1 MSKGKSLI
9 RTLAVSTMAVA
20 VTGSATCAYAAPVLQ
35 GAKTYEKVNT
45 IDISVDSVENI
56 VYSFQASIKVQGEV
70 EVADNEQGQKIKW
83 ADNIEAQIKSGNAN
97 ANCVSTYDK
106 ASNTTTLDIYVTSDE
121 DLLNESS
128 LSIGRISVKKSG
140 SNLNAGYKVLGNGTS
155 NKSALKIVTYNNKTI
170 DYKSIDS
177 GEGLIFTL
185 LNENEVK
192 PIGGTGASKN
202 DPEKYKVEKSESLEY
217 LLNNIRVK
225 YSVVNKETEESGS
238 NIILKLGLSQKSGKG
253 RTATVNKY
261 VEVTLPKSLEYI
273 VENELS
279 KPDELPPDNS
289 GGNNNDSNGGG
300 SNSGGSSS
308 GENSGGGSSS
318 DTTSNVTVKKL
329 KGSDRFE
336 TAVKISQSG
345 WTKSDTVVIVNGEDK
360 SMVDGLTATP
370 LASVKNSPILL
381 SSNDKLPQKTVEELN
396 RLNPSKVIVIGG
408 NNSMPNSVVEAI
420 KGVDSK
426 ISVQRIGGDTR
437 YQTSI
442 NIAKEIDKTN
452 NVSNLYIGAG
462 NGEADSLSIASLA
475 GKEKTPIVLTQKDG
489 VDNEAEQFIKSNK
502 VSNVYFIGGV
512 EKISNKVIEQVGKIA
527 NKDVSKNRIAGQ
539 NRQETNAKVIDK
551 FYSQSKLDGVVVA
564 NQDKLIDALAV
575 GPLAAKNNSPVV
587 LATNTLDKS
596 QESSLKNKNSSKLFE
611 VGGGIASSVVDKI
624 KSLIEK

>member
-20 VTGSATCAYAAPVLQ
+20 ITGSATCAYAAPVLQ

-83 ADNIEAQIKSGNAN
+83 ADNIDAQIKSGNAN

-106 ASNTTTLDIYVTSDE
+106 ASNTTTLDIYVTSNE
-121 DLLNESS
+121 DLLDGNT
-128 LSIGRISVKKSG
+128 LNIGRISVKKSG
-140 SNLNAGYKVLGNGTS
+140 SNSSAKYKILGNGERS
-155 NKSALKIVTYNNKTI
+155 KPALKIVTYNNKTV
-170 DYKSIDS
+170 DYESVDS
-177 GEGLIFTL
+177 SESLNFILI
-185 LNENEVK
+185 NEDEIK
-192 PIGGTGASKN
+192 PIGGTGSSKN

-217 LLNNIRVK
+217 LLNNIRIN
-225 YSVVNKETEESGS
+225 YSVVSKETEESGS
-238 NIILKLGLSQKSGKG
+238 NIILKLGLSQKSSKG
-253 RTATVNKY
+253 RKATISKY
-261 VEVTLPKSLEYI
+261 VEVTLPKSLEYV
-273 VENELS
+273 VENELA

-289 GGNNNDSNGGG
+289 GGENNGGG
-300 SNSGGSSS
+300 SNSGGSS
-308 GENSGGGSSS
+308 GGGSGGGSSS
-318 DTTSNVTVKKL
+318 DSTSNVTVKKL
-329 KGSDRFE
+329 KGADRFE
-336 TAVKISQSG
+336 TAVKISQNS

-381 SSNDKLPQKTVEELN
+381 SSNDKLPQKTVEELK

-408 NNSMPNSVVEAI
+408 NNSMPNSVVEDI
-420 KGVDSK
+420 KGVNSK

-452 NVSNLYIGAG
+452 NVSKLYIGAG

-475 GKEKTPIVLTQKDG
+475 SKEKTPIVLTQKDG
-489 VDNEAEQFIKSNK
+489 VDSEAEQFIKSNK

-512 EKISNKVIEQVGKIA
+512 EKISNKAIEQVGKIA

-596 QESSLKNKNSSKLFE
+596 QEVSLKNKNSSKLFE

>member
-1 MSKGKSLI
+1 MSKRKSFI
-9 RTLAVSTMAVA
+9 RTIAVSTMAVA

-35 GAKTYEKVNT
+35 GTKTYEKVNT

-70 EVADNEQGQKIKW
+70 EVVDNEQKEKITW
-83 ADNIEAQIKSGNAN
+83 SDNIKSQIKSGNAN
-97 ANCVSTYDK
+97 ATCRAEYNKS
-106 ASNTTTLDIYVTSDE
+106 SNTTTLDIYVTSNE
-121 DLLNESS
+121 DLLDGNR
-128 LSIGRISVKKSG
+128 LNIGRISVKKSG
-140 SNLNAGYKVLGNGTS
+140 SNSNADYKVLGKGT
-155 NKSALKIVTYNNKTI
+155 NHKPALKIVTYNNKTV
-170 DYKSIDS
+170 DYENISSD
-177 GEGLIFTL
+177 EGLIFTL
-185 LNENEVK
+185 INESEVK
-192 PIGGTGASKN
+192 PIGGTGSSKN
-202 DPEKYKVEKSESLEY
+202 DPEKYKVEKSEALEY
-217 LLNNIRVK
+217 LLNNIRIN
-225 YSVVNKETEESGS
+225 YSIVSKETQESGS
-238 NIILKLGLSQKSGKG
+238 NVILKLGLAQKTTKG
-253 RTATVNKY
+253 RKATINKY

-279 KPDELPPDNS
+279 KPDELPPDNGSS
-289 GGNNNDSNGGG
+289 GNNGGG

-308 GENSGGGSSS
+308 GGSSGGGNSS
-318 DTTSNVTVKKL
+318 DSTSNVTVKKL
-329 KGSDRFE
+329 KGADRFE
-336 TAVKISQSG
+336 TAIKISQSG

-370 LASVKNSPILL
+370 LASIKNSPILL
-381 SSNDKLPQKTVEELN
+381 SSNEKLPQKTVEELK
-396 RLNPSKVIVIGG
+396 RLNPSKVVVIGG

-420 KGVDSK
+420 KAVNSK

-452 NVSNLYIGAG
+452 NVSKLYIGAG

-502 VSNVYFIGGV
+502 VSNIYFIGGV
-512 EKISNKVIEQVGKIA
+512 EKISNKAIEQVGKIA
-527 NKDVSKNRIAGQ
+527 NKDISNNRVAGQ
-539 NRQETNAKVIDK
+539 TRQETNAKVIDK

-575 GPLAAKNNSPVV
+575 GPLAAKNNSPVI

-596 QESSLKNKNSSKLFE
+596 QESSLKGKNSSKLFE
-611 VGGGIASSVVDKI
+611 VGGGIM
-624 KSLIEK
+624 EKGN

>member
-1 MSKGKSLI
+1 MSKRKSFI
-9 RTLAVSTMAVA
+9 RTIAVSTMAVA

-35 GAKTYEKVNT
+35 GTKTYEKVNT

-70 EVADNEQGQKIKW
+70 EVVDNEQKEKITW
-83 ADNIEAQIKSGNAN
+83 SDNIKSQIKSGNAN
-97 ANCVSTYDK
+97 ATCRAEYNKS
-106 ASNTTTLDIYVTSDE
+106 SNTTTLDIYVTSNE
-121 DLLNESS
+121 DLLDGNR
-128 LSIGRISVKKSG
+128 LNIGRISVKKSG
-140 SNLNAGYKVLGNGTS
+140 SNSNADYKVLGKGT
-155 NKSALKIVTYNNKTI
+155 NDKPALKIVTYNNKTV
-170 DYKSIDS
+170 DYENISSD
-177 GEGLIFTL
+177 EGLIFTL
-185 LNENEVK
+185 INESEVK
-192 PIGGTGASKN
+192 PIGGTGSSKN
-202 DPEKYKVEKSESLEY
+202 DPEKYKVEKSEALEY
-217 LLNNIRVK
+217 LLNNIRIN
-225 YSVVNKETEESGS
+225 YSIVSKETQESGS
-238 NIILKLGLSQKSGKG
+238 NVILKLGLAQKTTKG
-253 RTATVNKY
+253 RKATINKY

-279 KPDELPPDNS
+279 KPDELPPDNGN
-289 GGNNNDSNGGG
+289 GGNNGGG

-308 GENSGGGSSS
+308 GGSSGGGNSS
-318 DTTSNVTVKKL
+318 DSTSNVTVKKL
-329 KGSDRFE
+329 KGDDRFE
-336 TAVKISQSG
+336 TAIKISQSG

-381 SSNDKLPQKTVEELN
+381 SSNEKLPQKTVEELK
-396 RLNPSKVIVIGG
+396 RLNPSKVVVIGG

-420 KGVDSK
+420 KAVNSK

-452 NVSNLYIGAG
+452 NVSKLYIGAG

-502 VSNVYFIGGV
+502 VSNIYFIGGV
-512 EKISNKVIEQVGKIA
+512 EKISNKAIEQVGKIV
-527 NKDVSKNRIAGQ
+527 NKDISNNRVAGQ
-539 NRQETNAKVIDK
+539 TRQETNAKVIDK

-575 GPLAAKNNSPVV
+575 GPLAAKNNSPVI

-596 QESSLKNKNSSKLFE
+596 QESSLKGKNSSKLFE
-611 VGGGIASSVVDKI
+611 VGGGIASSVIDKI

>member
-1 MSKGKSLI
+1 MSKRKSFI
-9 RTLAVSTMAVA
+9 RTIAVSTMAVA

-35 GAKTYEKVNT
+35 GTKTYEKVNT

-70 EVADNEQGQKIKW
+70 EVVDNEQKEKITW
-83 ADNIEAQIKSGNAN
+83 SDNIKSQIKSGNAN
-97 ANCVSTYDK
+97 ATCRSEYNKS
-106 ASNTTTLDIYVTSDE
+106 SNTTTLDIYVTSNE
-121 DLLNESS
+121 DLLDGNR
-128 LSIGRISVKKSG
+128 LNIGRISVKKSG
-140 SNLNAGYKVLGNGTS
+140 SNSNADYKVLGKGTS
-155 NKSALKIVTYNNKTI
+155 DKPALKIVTYNNKTV
-170 DYKSIDS
+170 DYENISSD
-177 GEGLIFTL
+177 EGLIFTL
-185 LNENEVK
+185 INESEVK
-192 PIGGTGASKN
+192 PIGGTGSSKN
-202 DPEKYKVEKSESLEY
+202 DPEKYKVEKSEALEY
-217 LLNNIRVK
+217 LLNNIRIN
-225 YSVVNKETEESGS
+225 YSIVSKETQESGS
-238 NIILKLGLSQKSGKG
+238 NVILKLGLAQKTTKG
-253 RTATVNKY
+253 RKATINKY

-279 KPDELPPDNS
+279 KPDELPPDNGN
-289 GGNNNDSNGGG
+289 GGNNGGG

-308 GENSGGGSSS
+308 GGSSGGGNSS
-318 DTTSNVTVKKL
+318 DSTSNVTVKKL
-329 KGSDRFE
+329 KGADRFE
-336 TAVKISQSG
+336 TAIKISQSG

-370 LASVKNSPILL
+370 LASIKNSPILL
-381 SSNDKLPQKTVEELN
+381 SSNEKLPQKTVEELK
-396 RLNPSKVIVIGG
+396 RLSPSKVVVIGG

-420 KGVDSK
+420 KAVNSK

-452 NVSNLYIGAG
+452 NVSKLYIGAG

-502 VSNVYFIGGV
+502 VSNIYFIGGV
-512 EKISNKVIEQVGKIA
+512 EKISNKAIEQVGKIA
-527 NKDVSKNRIAGQ
+527 NKDISNNRVAGQ
-539 NRQETNAKVIDK
+539 TRQETNAKVIDK

-575 GPLAAKNNSPVV
+575 GPLAAKNNSPVI

-596 QESSLKNKNSSKLFE
+596 QESSLKGKNSSKLFE
-611 VGGGIASSVVDKI
+611 VGGGIASSVIDKI

>member
-1 MSKGKSLI
+1 MSKRKSFI
-9 RTLAVSTMAVA
+9 RTIAVSTMAVA

-35 GAKTYEKVNT
+35 GTKTYEKVNT

-70 EVADNEQGQKIKW
+70 EVVDNEQKEKITW
-83 ADNIEAQIKSGNAN
+83 SDNIKSQIKSGNAN
-97 ANCVSTYDK
+97 ATCRAEYNKS
-106 ASNTTTLDIYVTSDE
+106 SNTTTLDIYVTSNE
-121 DLLNESS
+121 DLLDGNR
-128 LSIGRISVKKSG
+128 LNIGRISVKKSG
-140 SNLNAGYKVLGNGTS
+140 SNSNADYKVLGKGT
-155 NKSALKIVTYNNKTI
+155 NDKPALKIVTYNNKTV
-170 DYKSIDS
+170 DYENISSD
-177 GEGLIFTL
+177 EGLIFTL
-185 LNENEVK
+185 INESEVK
-192 PIGGTGASKN
+192 PIGGTGSSKN
-202 DPEKYKVEKSESLEY
+202 DPEKYKVEKSEALEY
-217 LLNNIRVK
+217 LLNNIRIN
-225 YSVVNKETEESGS
+225 YSIVSKETQESGS
-238 NIILKLGLSQKSGKG
+238 NVILKLGLAQKTTKG
-253 RTATVNKY
+253 RKATINKY

-279 KPDELPPDNS
+279 KPDELPPNNGN
-289 GGNNNDSNGGG
+289 GGNNGGG

-308 GENSGGGSSS
+308 GGSSGGGNSS
-318 DTTSNVTVKKL
+318 DSTSNVTVKKL
-329 KGSDRFE
+329 KGTDRFE
-336 TAVKISQSG
+336 TAIKISQSG

-370 LASVKNSPILL
+370 LASIKNSPILL
-381 SSNDKLPQKTVEELN
+381 SSNEKLPQKTVEELK
-396 RLNPSKVIVIGG
+396 RLSPSKVVVIGG

-420 KGVDSK
+420 KAVNSK

-452 NVSNLYIGAG
+452 NVSKLYIGAG

-502 VSNVYFIGGV
+502 VSNIYFIGGV
-512 EKISNKVIEQVGKIA
+512 EKISNKAIEQVGKIA
-527 NKDVSKNRIAGQ
+527 NKDISNNRVAGQ
-539 NRQETNAKVIDK
+539 TRQETNAKVIDK

-575 GPLAAKNNSPVV
+575 GPLAAKNNSPVI

-596 QESSLKNKNSSKLFE
+596 QESSLKGKNSSKLFE
-611 VGGGIASSVVDKI
+611 VGGGIASSVIDKI

>member
-1 MSKGKSLI
+1 MSKRKSFI
-9 RTLAVSTMAVA
+9 RTIAVSTMAVA

-35 GAKTYEKVNT
+35 GTKTYEKVNT

-70 EVADNEQGQKIKW
+70 EVVDNEQKEKITW
-83 ADNIEAQIKSGNAN
+83 SDNIKSQIKNGNAN
-97 ANCVSTYDK
+97 ATCRAEYNKS
-106 ASNTTTLDIYVTSDE
+106 SNTTTLDIYVTSNE
-121 DLLNESS
+121 DLLDGNR
-128 LSIGRISVKKSG
+128 LNIGRISVKKSG
-140 SNLNAGYKVLGNGTS
+140 SNSNADYKVLGKGTS
-155 NKSALKIVTYNNKTI
+155 DKPALKIVTYNNKTVGYENI
-170 DYKSIDS
+170 NSD
-177 GEGLIFTL
+177 EGLIFTL
-185 LNENEVK
+185 INESEVK
-192 PIGGTGASKN
+192 PIGGTGSSKN
-202 DPEKYKVEKSESLEY
+202 DPEKYKVEKSEALEY
-217 LLNNIRVK
+217 LLNNIRIN
-225 YSVVNKETEESGS
+225 YSIVSKETQESGS
-238 NIILKLGLSQKSGKG
+238 NVILKLGLAQKITKG
-253 RTATVNKY
+253 RKATINKY

-279 KPDELPPDNS
+279 KPDELPPDNGN
-289 GGNNNDSNGGG
+289 GGNNGGG

-308 GENSGGGSSS
+308 GGSSGGGSSS
-318 DTTSNVTVKKL
+318 DSTSNVTVKKL
-329 KGSDRFE
+329 KGADRFE

-381 SSNDKLPQKTVEELN
+381 SSNEKLPQKTVEELK

-420 KGVDSK
+420 KAVNSK

-452 NVSNLYIGAG
+452 NVSKLYIGAG

-502 VSNVYFIGGV
+502 VSNIYFIGGV
-512 EKISNKVIEQVGKIA
+512 EKISNKAIEQVGKIA
-527 NKDVSKNRIAGQ
+527 NKDISNNRVAGQ
-539 NRQETNAKVIDK
+539 TRQETNAKVIDK

-575 GPLAAKNNSPVV
+575 GPLAAKNNSPVI

-596 QESSLKNKNSSKLFE
+596 QESSLKGKNSSKLFE
-611 VGGGIASSVVDKI
+611 VGGGIASSVIDKI

>member
-1 MSKGKSLI
+1 MSKRKSFI
-9 RTLAVSTMAVA
+9 RTIAVSTMAVA

-35 GAKTYEKVNT
+35 GTKTYEKVNT

-70 EVADNEQGQKIKW
+70 EVVDNEQKEKITW
-83 ADNIEAQIKSGNAN
+83 SDNIKSQIKSGNAN
-97 ANCVSTYDK
+97 ATCRAEYNKS
-106 ASNTTTLDIYVTSDE
+106 SNTTTLDIYVTSNE
-121 DLLNESS
+121 DLLDGNR
-128 LSIGRISVKKSG
+128 LNIGRISIKKSG
-140 SNLNAGYKVLGNGTS
+140 SNSNADYKVLGKGT
-155 NKSALKIVTYNNKTI
+155 NDKPALKIVTYNNKTV
-170 DYKSIDS
+170 DYQNISSD
-177 GEGLIFTL
+177 EGLIFTL
-185 LNENEVK
+185 INESEVK
-192 PIGGTGASKN
+192 PIGGTGSSKN
-202 DPEKYKVEKSESLEY
+202 DPEKYKVEKSEALEY
-217 LLNNIRVK
+217 LLNNIRIN
-225 YSVVNKETEESGS
+225 YSIVSKETQESGS
-238 NIILKLGLSQKSGKG
+238 NVILKLGLAQKTTKG
-253 RTATVNKY
+253 RNATINKY

-279 KPDELPPDNS
+279 KPDELPPDNGN
-289 GGNNNDSNGGG
+289 GGNNGGG

-308 GENSGGGSSS
+308 GGSSGGGNSS
-318 DTTSNVTVKKL
+318 DSTSNVTVKKL
-329 KGSDRFE
+329 KGADRFE

-381 SSNDKLPQKTVEELN
+381 SSNEKLPQKTIEELK

-420 KGVDSK
+420 KAVNSK

-452 NVSNLYIGAG
+452 NVSKLYIGAG

-489 VDNEAEQFIKSNK
+489 VDNETEQFIKSNK
-502 VSNVYFIGGV
+502 VSNIYFIGGI
-512 EKISNKVIEQVGKIA
+512 EKISNKAIEQVGKIA
-527 NKDVSKNRIAGQ
+527 NKDISKNRVAGQ
-539 NRQETNAKVIDK
+539 TRQETNAKVIDK

-575 GPLAAKNNSPVV
+575 GPLAAKNNSPVI

-596 QESSLKNKNSSKLFE
+596 QESSLKGKNSSKLFE
-611 VGGGIASSVVDKI
+611 VGGGVASSVVDKL

>member
-1 MSKGKSLI
+1 MSKRKSFI
-9 RTLAVSTMAVA
+9 RTIAVSTMAVA

-35 GAKTYEKVNT
+35 GTKTYEKVNT

-70 EVADNEQGQKIKW
+70 EVVDNEQKEKITW
-83 ADNIEAQIKSGNAN
+83 SDNIKSQIKSGNAN
-97 ANCVSTYDK
+97 ATCRVEYNKS
-106 ASNTTTLDIYVTSDE
+106 SNTNTLDIYVTSNE
-121 DLLNESS
+121 DLLDGNR
-128 LSIGRISVKKSG
+128 LNIGRISVKKSG
-140 SNLNAGYKVLGNGTS
+140 SNSNADYKVLGKGT
-155 NKSALKIVTYNNKTI
+155 NDKPALKIVTYNNKTV
-170 DYKSIDS
+170 DYENISSD
-177 GEGLIFTL
+177 EGLIFTL
-185 LNENEVK
+185 INESEVK
-192 PIGGTGASKN
+192 PIGGTGSSKN
-202 DPEKYKVEKSESLEY
+202 DPEKYKVEKSEALEY
-217 LLNNIRVK
+217 LLNNIRIN
-225 YSVVNKETEESGS
+225 YSIVSKETQESGS
-238 NIILKLGLSQKSGKG
+238 NVILKLGLAQKTTKG
-253 RTATVNKY
+253 RKATINKY

-279 KPDELPPDNS
+279 KPDELPPDNGN
-289 GGNNNDSNGGG
+289 GGNNGGG

-308 GENSGGGSSS
+308 GGSSGGGSSS
-318 DTTSNVTVKKL
+318 DSTSNVTVKKL
-329 KGSDRFE
+329 KGADRFE
-336 TAVKISQSG
+336 TAIKISQSG

-381 SSNDKLPQKTVEELN
+381 SSNEKLPQKTVEELK

-420 KGVDSK
+420 KAVNSK

-452 NVSNLYIGAG
+452 NVSKLYIGAG

-502 VSNVYFIGGV
+502 VSNIYFIGGV
-512 EKISNKVIEQVGKIA
+512 EKISNKAIEQVGKIA
-527 NKDVSKNRIAGQ
+527 NKDISNNRVAGQ
-539 NRQETNAKVIDK
+539 TRQETNAKVIDK

-575 GPLAAKNNSPVV
+575 GPLAAKNNSPVI

-596 QESSLKNKNSSKLFE
+596 QESSLKGKNSSKLFE
-611 VGGGIASSVVDKI
+611 VGGGIASSVIDKI

>member
-1 MSKGKSLI
+1 MSKRKSFI
-9 RTLAVSTMAVA
+9 RTIAVSTMAVA

-35 GAKTYEKVNT
+35 GTKTYEKVNT

-70 EVADNEQGQKIKW
+70 EVVDNEQKEKITW
-83 ADNIEAQIKSGNAN
+83 SDNIKSQIKSGNAN
-97 ANCVSTYDK
+97 ATCRVEYNKS
-106 ASNTTTLDIYVTSDE
+106 SNTTTLDIYVTSNE
-121 DLLNESS
+121 DLLDGNR
-128 LSIGRISVKKSG
+128 LNIGRISVKKSG
-140 SNLNAGYKVLGNGTS
+140 SNSNVDYKVLGKGT
-155 NKSALKIVTYNNKTI
+155 NDKPALKIVTYNNKTV
-170 DYKSIDS
+170 DYENISSD
-177 GEGLIFTL
+177 EGLIFTL
-185 LNENEVK
+185 INESEVK
-192 PIGGTGASKN
+192 PIGGTGSSKN
-202 DPEKYKVEKSESLEY
+202 DPEKYKVEKSEALEY
-217 LLNNIRVK
+217 LLNNIRIN
-225 YSVVNKETEESGS
+225 YSIVSKETQESGS
-238 NIILKLGLSQKSGKG
+238 NVILKLGLAQKTTKG
-253 RTATVNKY
+253 RKATINKY

-279 KPDELPPDNS
+279 KPDELPPDNGN
-289 GGNNNDSNGGG
+289 GGNNGGG

-308 GENSGGGSSS
+308 GGSSGGGSSS
-318 DTTSNVTVKKL
+318 DSTSNVTVKKL
-329 KGSDRFE
+329 KGADRFE
-336 TAVKISQSG
+336 TAIKISQSG

-381 SSNDKLPQKTVEELN
+381 SSNEKLPQKTVEELK

-420 KGVDSK
+420 KAVNSK

-452 NVSNLYIGAG
+452 NVSKLYIGAG

-502 VSNVYFIGGV
+502 VSNIYFIGGV
-512 EKISNKVIEQVGKIA
+512 EKISNKAIEQVGKIA
-527 NKDVSKNRIAGQ
+527 NKDISNNRVAGQ
-539 NRQETNAKVIDK
+539 TRQETNAKVIDK

-575 GPLAAKNNSPVV
+575 GPLAAKNNSPVI
-587 LATNTLDKS
+587 LAANTLDKS
-596 QESSLKNKNSSKLFE
+596 QESSLKGKNSSKLFE
-611 VGGGIASSVVDKI
+611 VGGGIASSVIDKI

>member
-1 MSKGKSLI
+1 MSKRKSFI
-9 RTLAVSTMAVA
+9 RTIAVSTMAVA

-35 GAKTYEKVNT
+35 GTKTYEKVNT

-70 EVADNEQGQKIKW
+70 EVVDNEQKEKITW
-83 ADNIEAQIKSGNAN
+83 SDNIKSQIKSGNAN
-97 ANCVSTYDK
+97 ATCRAEYNKS
-106 ASNTTTLDIYVTSDE
+106 SNTTTLDIYVTSNE
-121 DLLNESS
+121 DLLDGNR
-128 LSIGRISVKKSG
+128 LNIGRISVKKSG
-140 SNLNAGYKVLGNGTS
+140 SNSNADYKVLGKGT
-155 NKSALKIVTYNNKTI
+155 NDKPALKIVTYNNKTV
-170 DYKSIDS
+170 DYENISSD
-177 GEGLIFTL
+177 EGLIFTL
-185 LNENEVK
+185 INESEVK
-192 PIGGTGASKN
+192 PIGGTGSSKN
-202 DPEKYKVEKSESLEY
+202 DPEKYKVEKSEALEY
-217 LLNNIRVK
+217 LLNNIRIN
-225 YSVVNKETEESGS
+225 YSIVSKETQESGS
-238 NIILKLGLSQKSGKG
+238 NVILKLGLAQKTTKG
-253 RTATVNKY
+253 RKVTINKY

-279 KPDELPPDNS
+279 KPDELPPDNGS
-289 GGNNNDSNGGG
+289 GGNNGGG

-308 GENSGGGSSS
+308 GGSSGGGNSS
-318 DTTSNVTVKKL
+318 DSTSNVTVKKL
-329 KGSDRFE
+329 KGDDRFE
-336 TAVKISQSG
+336 TAIKISQSG

-381 SSNDKLPQKTVEELN
+381 SSNDKLPQKTLEELK
-396 RLNPSKVIVIGG
+396 RLNPSKVVVIGG

-420 KGVDSK
+420 KAVNSK

-452 NVSNLYIGAG
+452 NVSKLYIGAG

-502 VSNVYFIGGV
+502 VSNIYFIGGV
-512 EKISNKVIEQVGKIA
+512 EKISNKAIEQVGKIA
-527 NKDVSKNRIAGQ
+527 NKDISNNRVAGQ
-539 NRQETNAKVIDK
+539 TRQETNAKVIDK

-575 GPLAAKNNSPVV
+575 GPLAAKNNSPVI

-596 QESSLKNKNSSKLFE
+596 QESSLKGKNSSKLFE
-611 VGGGIASSVVDKI
+611 VGGGIASSVIDKI

>member
-83 ADNIEAQIKSGNAN
+83 ADNIETQIKSGNAN

-106 ASNTTTLDIYVTSDE
+106 GSNTTTLDIYVTSNE
-121 DLLNESS
+121 NLLNESS

-140 SNLNAGYKVLGNGTS
+140 SNSNAGYKVLGNGTS
-155 NKSALKIVTYNNKTI
+155 SKPALKIVTYNNKTI
-170 DYKSIDS
+170 DYESIDS

-185 LNENEVK
+185 INENEVK

-225 YSVVNKETEESGS
+225 YSVVSKETEESGS

-279 KPDELPPDNS
+279 KPDELPPDNN
-289 GGNNNDSNGGG
+289 GGNNGGG

-308 GENSGGGSSS
+308 GGNSGGGSSS
-318 DTTSNVTVKKL
+318 DSTSNVAVKKL
-329 KGSDRFE
+329 KGADRFE

-345 WTKSDTVVIVNGEDK
+345 WTKSDTVVIVNGEDR

-381 SSNDKLPQKTVEELN
+381 SSNDKLPQKTVEELK
-396 RLNPSKVIVIGG
+396 RLNSSKVIVIGG
-408 NNSMPNSVVEAI
+408 NNSMPNSVTEAI
-420 KGVDSK
+420 KGINSK

-452 NVSNLYIGAG
+452 NVSKLYIGAG

-475 GKEKTPIVLTQKDG
+475 GKEKTPIVLTQKNG

-512 EKISNKVIEQVGKIA
+512 EKISNKAIEQVGKIA

-611 VGGGIASSVVDKI
+611 IGGGIASSVVDKI

>member
-1 MSKGKSLI
+1 MSKRKSFI
-9 RTLAVSTMAVA
+9 RTIAVSTMAVA

-35 GAKTYEKVNT
+35 GTKTYEKVNT

-70 EVADNEQGQKIKW
+70 EVVDNEQKEKITW
-83 ADNIEAQIKSGNAN
+83 SDNIKSQIKSGNAN
-97 ANCVSTYDK
+97 ATCRSEYNKS
-106 ASNTTTLDIYVTSDE
+106 SNTTTLDIYVTSNE
-121 DLLNESS
+121 DLLDGNR
-128 LSIGRISVKKSG
+128 LNIGRISVKKSG
-140 SNLNAGYKVLGNGTS
+140 SNSNADYKVLGKGTS
-155 NKSALKIVTYNNKTI
+155 DKPALKIVTYNNKTV
-170 DYKSIDS
+170 DYENISSD
-177 GEGLIFTL
+177 EGLIFTL
-185 LNENEVK
+185 INESEVK
-192 PIGGTGASKN
+192 PIGGTGSSKN
-202 DPEKYKVEKSESLEY
+202 DPEKYKVEKSEALEY
-217 LLNNIRVK
+217 LLNNIRIN
-225 YSVVNKETEESGS
+225 YSIVSKETQESGS
-238 NIILKLGLSQKSGKG
+238 NVILKLGLAQKTTKG
-253 RTATVNKY
+253 RKATINKY

-279 KPDELPPDNS
+279 KPDELPPDNGN
-289 GGNNNDSNGGG
+289 GGNNGGG

-308 GENSGGGSSS
+308 GGSSGGGNSS
-318 DTTSNVTVKKL
+318 DSTSNVTVKKL
-329 KGSDRFE
+329 KGTDRFE
-336 TAVKISQSG
+336 TAIKISQSG

-381 SSNDKLPQKTVEELN
+381 SSNEKLPQKTVEELK

-420 KGVDSK
+420 KAVNSK

-452 NVSNLYIGAG
+452 NVSKLYIGAG

-502 VSNVYFIGGV
+502 VSNIYFIGGV
-512 EKISNKVIEQVGKIA
+512 EKISNKAIEQVGKIA
-527 NKDVSKNRIAGQ
+527 NKDISNNRVAGQ
-539 NRQETNAKVIDK
+539 TRQETNAKVIDK

-564 NQDKLIDALAV
+564 NQDKLIDALA
-575 GPLAAKNNSPVV
+575 AKNNSPVI

-596 QESSLKNKNSSKLFE
+596 QESSLKGKNSSKLFE
-611 VGGGIASSVVDKI
+611 VGGGIASSVIDKI

>member
-83 ADNIEAQIKSGNAN
+83 ADNIDAQIKSGNAN
-97 ANCVSTYDK
+97 ANCVSKYDK
-106 ASNTTTLDIYVTSDE
+106 ANNITTLDIYVTSNE

-128 LSIGRISVKKSG
+128 LNIGRISVKKSG
-140 SNLNAGYKVLGNGTS
+140 SNSNAGYKVLGNGTGD
-155 NKSALKIVTYNNKTI
+155 KPALKIVTYNNKTI
-170 DYKSIDS
+170 DYESIDS

-185 LNENEVK
+185 INENEVK

-202 DPEKYKVEKSESLEY
+202 DPEKYKVEKSEALEY

-225 YSVVNKETEESGS
+225 YSVVSKETEESGS
-238 NIILKLGLSQKSGKG
+238 NIILKLGLSQKTSKG

-289 GGNNNDSNGGG
+289 GGNNGGG

-308 GENSGGGSSS
+308 GGNSGGGSSS
-318 DTTSNVTVKKL
+318 DSTSNVTVKKL
-329 KGSDRFE
+329 KGADRFE

-345 WTKSDTVVIVNGEDK
+345 WTKSDTVVIVNGEDR

-381 SSNDKLPQKTVEELN
+381 SSNDKLPQKTVEELK

-420 KGVDSK
+420 KSVNSK

-452 NVSNLYIGAG
+452 NVGKLYIGAG

-512 EKISNKVIEQVGKIA
+512 EKISNKAIEQVGKIA
-527 NKDVSKNRIAGQ
+527 NKDVSKNRVAGQ

-551 FYSQSKLDGVVVA
+551 FYSQSKLDGVIVA

-624 KSLIEK
+624 KSLIESK

>member
-1 MSKGKSLI
+1 MSKRKSFI
-9 RTLAVSTMAVA
+9 RTIAVSTMAVA

-35 GAKTYEKVNT
+35 GTKTYEKVNT

-70 EVADNEQGQKIKW
+70 EVVDNEQKEKITW
-83 ADNIEAQIKSGNAN
+83 SDNIKSQIKSGNAN
-97 ANCVSTYDK
+97 TTCRVEYNKS
-106 ASNTTTLDIYVTSDE
+106 SNTTTLDIYVTSNE
-121 DLLNESS
+121 DLLDGNR
-128 LSIGRISVKKSG
+128 LNIGRISVKKSG
-140 SNLNAGYKVLGNGTS
+140 SNSNADYKVLGKGT
-155 NKSALKIVTYNNKTI
+155 NDKPALKIVTYNNKTV
-170 DYKSIDS
+170 DYENISSD
-177 GEGLIFTL
+177 EGLIFTL
-185 LNENEVK
+185 INESEVK
-192 PIGGTGASKN
+192 PIGGTGSSKN
-202 DPEKYKVEKSESLEY
+202 DPEKYKVEKSEALEY
-217 LLNNIRVK
+217 LLNNIRIN
-225 YSVVNKETEESGS
+225 YSIVSKETQESGS
-238 NIILKLGLSQKSGKG
+238 NVILKLGLAQKTTKG
-253 RTATVNKY
+253 RKATINKY

-279 KPDELPPDNS
+279 KPDELPPDNGN
-289 GGNNNDSNGGG
+289 GGNNGGG

-308 GENSGGGSSS
+308 GGSSGGGSSS
-318 DTTSNVTVKKL
+318 DSTSNVTVKKL
-329 KGSDRFE
+329 KGADRFE
-336 TAVKISQSG
+336 TAIKISQSG

-381 SSNDKLPQKTVEELN
+381 SSNEKLPQKTVEELK

-420 KGVDSK
+420 KAVNSK

-452 NVSNLYIGAG
+452 NVSKLYIGAG

-502 VSNVYFIGGV
+502 VSNIYFIGGV
-512 EKISNKVIEQVGKIA
+512 EKISNKAIEQVGKIA
-527 NKDVSKNRIAGQ
+527 NKDISNNRVAGQ
-539 NRQETNAKVIDK
+539 TRQETNAKVIDK

-575 GPLAAKNNSPVV
+575 GPLAAKNNSPVI

-596 QESSLKNKNSSKLFE
+596 QESSLKGKNSSKLFE
-611 VGGGIASSVVDKI
+611 VGGGIASSVIDKI

>member
-1 MSKGKSLI
+1 MSKRKSFI
-9 RTLAVSTMAVA
+9 RTIAVSTMAVA

-35 GAKTYEKVNT
+35 GTKTYEKVNT

-70 EVADNEQGQKIKW
+70 EVVDNEQKEKITW
-83 ADNIEAQIKSGNAN
+83 SDNIKSQIKSGNAN
-97 ANCVSTYDK
+97 ATCRAEYNKS
-106 ASNTTTLDIYVTSDE
+106 SNTTTLDIYVTSNE
-121 DLLNESS
+121 DLLDGNR
-128 LSIGRISVKKSG
+128 LNIGRISVKKSG
-140 SNLNAGYKVLGNGTS
+140 SNSNADYKVLGKGT
-155 NKSALKIVTYNNKTI
+155 NHKPALKIVTYNNKTV
-170 DYKSIDS
+170 DYENISSD
-177 GEGLIFTL
+177 EGLIFTL
-185 LNENEVK
+185 INESEVK
-192 PIGGTGASKN
+192 PIGGTGSSKN
-202 DPEKYKVEKSESLEY
+202 DPEKYKVEKSEALEY
-217 LLNNIRVK
+217 LLNNIRIN
-225 YSVVNKETEESGS
+225 YSIVSKETQESGS
-238 NIILKLGLSQKSGKG
+238 NVILKLGLAQKTTKG
-253 RTATVNKY
+253 RKATINKY

-279 KPDELPPDNS
+279 KPDELPPDNGS
-289 GGNNNDSNGGG
+289 GGNNGGG

-308 GENSGGGSSS
+308 GGSSGGGNSS
-318 DTTSNVTVKKL
+318 DSTSNVTVKKL
-329 KGSDRFE
+329 KGADRFE
-336 TAVKISQSG
+336 TAIKISQSG

-381 SSNDKLPQKTVEELN
+381 SSNDKLPQKTVEELK
-396 RLNPSKVIVIGG
+396 RLNPSEVIVIGG

-420 KGVDSK
+420 KAVNSK

-452 NVSNLYIGAG
+452 NVSKLYIGAG

-502 VSNVYFIGGV
+502 VSNIYFIGGV
-512 EKISNKVIEQVGKIA
+512 EKISNKAIEQVGKIA
-527 NKDVSKNRIAGQ
+527 NKDISNNRVAGQ
-539 NRQETNAKVIDK
+539 TRQETNAKVIDK

-575 GPLAAKNNSPVV
+575 GPLAAKNNSPVI

-596 QESSLKNKNSSKLFE
+596 QESSLKGKNSSKLFE
-611 VGGGIASSVVDKI
+611 VGGGIASSVIDKI

>member
-1 MSKGKSLI
+1 MSKRKSFI
-9 RTLAVSTMAVA
+9 RTIAVSTMAVA

-35 GAKTYEKVNT
+35 GTKTYEKVNT

-70 EVADNEQGQKIKW
+70 EVVDNEQKEKITW
-83 ADNIEAQIKSGNAN
+83 SDNIKSQIKSGNAN
-97 ANCVSTYDK
+97 ATCRAEYNKS
-106 ASNTTTLDIYVTSDE
+106 SNTTTLDIYVTSNE
-121 DLLNESS
+121 DLLDGNR
-128 LSIGRISVKKSG
+128 LNIGRISVKKSG
-140 SNLNAGYKVLGNGTS
+140 SNSNADYKVLGKGTS
-155 NKSALKIVTYNNKTI
+155 DKPALKIVTYNNKTV
-170 DYKSIDS
+170 DYENINSD
-177 GEGLIFTL
+177 EGLIFTL
-185 LNENEVK
+185 INESEVK
-192 PIGGTGASKN
+192 PIGGTGSSKN
-202 DPEKYKVEKSESLEY
+202 DPEKYKVEKNEALEY
-217 LLNNIRVK
+217 LLNNIRIN
-225 YSVVNKETEESGS
+225 YSIVSKETQESGS
-238 NIILKLGLSQKSGKG
+238 NVILKLGLAQKTTKG
-253 RTATVNKY
+253 RKATINKY

-279 KPDELPPDNS
+279 KPDELPPDNGN
-289 GGNNNDSNGGG
+289 GGNNGGG

-308 GENSGGGSSS
+308 GGSSGGGNSS
-318 DTTSNVTVKKL
+318 DSTSNVTVKKL
-329 KGSDRFE
+329 KGVDRFE

-381 SSNDKLPQKTVEELN
+381 SSNEKLPQKTVEELK

-420 KGVDSK
+420 KAVNSK

-452 NVSNLYIGAG
+452 NVSKLYIGAG

-502 VSNVYFIGGV
+502 VSNIYFIGGV
-512 EKISNKVIEQVGKIA
+512 EKISNKAIEQVGKIA
-527 NKDVSKNRIAGQ
+527 NKDISNNRVAGQ
-539 NRQETNAKVIDK
+539 TRQETNAKVIDK

-575 GPLAAKNNSPVV
+575 GPLAAKNNSPVI

-596 QESSLKNKNSSKLFE
+596 QESSLKGKNSSKLFE
-611 VGGGIASSVVDKI
+611 VGGGIASSVIDKI

>member
-1 MSKGKSLI
+1 MSKRKSFI
-9 RTLAVSTMAVA
+9 RTIAVSTMAVA
-20 VTGSATCAYAAPVLQ
+20 VTGSATCAYAAPVLR
-35 GAKTYEKVNT
+35 GTKTYEKVNT

-70 EVADNEQGQKIKW
+70 EVVDNEQKEKITW
-83 ADNIEAQIKSGNAN
+83 SDNIKSQIKSGNAN
-97 ANCVSTYDK
+97 ATCRAEYNKS
-106 ASNTTTLDIYVTSDE
+106 SNTTTLDIYVTSNE
-121 DLLNESS
+121 DLLDGNR
-128 LSIGRISVKKSG
+128 LNIGRISVKKSG
-140 SNLNAGYKVLGNGTS
+140 SNSNADYKVLGKGT
-155 NKSALKIVTYNNKTI
+155 NDKPALKIVTYNNKTV
-170 DYKSIDS
+170 DYENISSD
-177 GEGLIFTL
+177 EGLIFTL
-185 LNENEVK
+185 INESEVK
-192 PIGGTGASKN
+192 PIGGTGSSKN
-202 DPEKYKVEKSESLEY
+202 DPEKYKVEKSEALEY
-217 LLNNIRVK
+217 LLNNIRIN
-225 YSVVNKETEESGS
+225 YSIVSKETQESGS
-238 NIILKLGLSQKSGKG
+238 NVILKLGLAQKTTKG
-253 RTATVNKY
+253 RKVTINKY

-279 KPDELPPDNS
+279 KPDELPPDNGS
-289 GGNNNDSNGGG
+289 GGNNGGG

-308 GENSGGGSSS
+308 GGSSGGGNSS
-318 DTTSNVTVKKL
+318 DSTSNVTVKKL
-329 KGSDRFE
+329 KGDDRFE
-336 TAVKISQSG
+336 TAIKISQSG

-381 SSNDKLPQKTVEELN
+381 SSNEKLPQKTVEELK
-396 RLNPSKVIVIGG
+396 RLNPSKVVVIGG

-420 KGVDSK
+420 KAVNSK

-452 NVSNLYIGAG
+452 NVSKLYIGAG

-502 VSNVYFIGGV
+502 VSNIYFIGGV
-512 EKISNKVIEQVGKIA
+512 EKISNKAIEQVGKIV
-527 NKDVSKNRIAGQ
+527 NKDISNNRVAGQ
-539 NRQETNAKVIDK
+539 TRQETNAKVIDK

-575 GPLAAKNNSPVV
+575 GPLAAKNNSPVI

-596 QESSLKNKNSSKLFE
+596 QESSLKGKNSSKLFE
-611 VGGGIASSVVDKI
+611 VGGGIASYVIDKI

>member
-1 MSKGKSLI
+1 MSKRKSFI
-9 RTLAVSTMAVA
+9 RTIAVSTMAVA

-35 GAKTYEKVNT
+35 GTKTYEKVNT

-70 EVADNEQGQKIKW
+70 EVVDNEQKEKITW
-83 ADNIEAQIKSGNAN
+83 SDNIKSQIKSGNAN
-97 ANCVSTYDK
+97 ATCRAEYNKS
-106 ASNTTTLDIYVTSDE
+106 SNTTTLDIYVTSNE
-121 DLLNESS
+121 DLLDGNR
-128 LSIGRISVKKSG
+128 LNIGSISVKKSG
-140 SNLNAGYKVLGNGTS
+140 SNSNADYKVLGKGTS
-155 NKSALKIVTYNNKTI
+155 DKPALKIVTYNNKTV
-170 DYKSIDS
+170 DYENINSD
-177 GEGLIFTL
+177 EGLIFTL
-185 LNENEVK
+185 INESEVK
-192 PIGGTGASKN
+192 PIGGTGSSKN
-202 DPEKYKVEKSESLEY
+202 DPEKYKVEKNEALEY
-217 LLNNIRVK
+217 LLNNIRIN
-225 YSVVNKETEESGS
+225 YSIVSKETQESGS
-238 NIILKLGLSQKSGKG
+238 NVILKLGLAQKTTKG
-253 RTATVNKY
+253 RKATINKY
-261 VEVTLPKSLEYI
+261 VEVTFPKSLEYI

-279 KPDELPPDNS
+279 KPDELPPDNGN
-289 GGNNNDSNGGG
+289 GGNNGGG

-308 GENSGGGSSS
+308 GGSSGGGNSS
-318 DTTSNVTVKKL
+318 DSTSNVTVKKL
-329 KGSDRFE
+329 KGTDRFE
-336 TAVKISQSG
+336 TAIKISQSG

-381 SSNDKLPQKTVEELN
+381 SSNEKLPQKTVEELK

-420 KGVDSK
+420 KAVNSK
-426 ISVQRIGGDTR
+426 ISVQRISGDTR

-452 NVSNLYIGAG
+452 NVSKLYIGAG

-502 VSNVYFIGGV
+502 VSNIYFIGGV
-512 EKISNKVIEQVGKIA
+512 EKISNKAIEQVGKIA
-527 NKDVSKNRIAGQ
+527 NKDISNNRVAGQ
-539 NRQETNAKVIDK
+539 TRQETNAKVIDK

-575 GPLAAKNNSPVV
+575 GPLAAKNNSPVI

-596 QESSLKNKNSSKLFE
+596 QESSLKGKNSSKLFE
-611 VGGGIASSVVDKI
+611 VGGGIASSVIDKI

>member
-1 MSKGKSLI
+1 MSKRKSFI
-9 RTLAVSTMAVA
+9 RTIAVSTMAVA

-35 GAKTYEKVNT
+35 GTKTYEKVNT

-70 EVADNEQGQKIKW
+70 EVVDNEQKEKITW
-83 ADNIEAQIKSGNAN
+83 SDNIKSQIKSGNAN
-97 ANCVSTYDK
+97 ATCRAEYNKS
-106 ASNTTTLDIYVTSDE
+106 SNTTTLDIYVTSNE
-121 DLLNESS
+121 DLLDGNR
-128 LSIGRISVKKSG
+128 LNIGRISVKKSG
-140 SNLNAGYKVLGNGTS
+140 SNSNADYKVLGKGTS
-155 NKSALKIVTYNNKTI
+155 DKPALKIVTYNNKTV
-170 DYKSIDS
+170 DYENISSD
-177 GEGLIFTL
+177 EGLIFTL
-185 LNENEVK
+185 INESEVK
-192 PIGGTGASKN
+192 PIGGTGSSKN
-202 DPEKYKVEKSESLEY
+202 DPEKYKVEKSEALEY
-217 LLNNIRVK
+217 LLNNIRIN
-225 YSVVNKETEESGS
+225 YSIVSKETQESGS
-238 NIILKLGLSQKSGKG
+238 NVILKLGLAQKTTKG
-253 RTATVNKY
+253 RKATINKY

-279 KPDELPPDNS
+279 KPDELPPDNGSS
-289 GGNNNDSNGGG
+289 GNNGGG

-308 GENSGGGSSS
+308 GGSSGGGNSS
-318 DTTSNVTVKKL
+318 DSTSNVTVKKL
-329 KGSDRFE
+329 KGADRFE
-336 TAVKISQSG
+336 TAIKISQSG

-370 LASVKNSPILL
+370 LASIKNSPILL
-381 SSNDKLPQKTVEELN
+381 SSNEKLPQKTVEELK
-396 RLNPSKVIVIGG
+396 RLNPSKVVVIGG

-420 KGVDSK
+420 KAVNSK

-452 NVSNLYIGAG
+452 NVSKLYIGAG

-502 VSNVYFIGGV
+502 VSNIYFIGGV
-512 EKISNKVIEQVGKIA
+512 EKISNKAIEQVGKIA
-527 NKDVSKNRIAGQ
+527 NKDISNNRVAGQ
-539 NRQETNAKVIDK
+539 TRQETNAKVIDK

-575 GPLAAKNNSPVV
+575 GPLAAKNNSPVI

-596 QESSLKNKNSSKLFE
+596 QESSLKGKNSSKLFE
-611 VGGGIASSVVDKI
+611 VGGGIASSVIDKI

>member
-1 MSKGKSLI
+1 MSKRKSFI
-9 RTLAVSTMAVA
+9 RTIAVSTMAVA

-35 GAKTYEKVNT
+35 GTKTYEKVNT

-70 EVADNEQGQKIKW
+70 EVVDNEQKEKITW
-83 ADNIEAQIKSGNAN
+83 SDNIKSQIKSGNAN
-97 ANCVSTYDK
+97 ATCRAEYNKS
-106 ASNTTTLDIYVTSDE
+106 SNTTTLDIYVTSNE
-121 DLLNESS
+121 DLLDGNR
-128 LSIGRISVKKSG
+128 LNIGRISVKKSG
-140 SNLNAGYKVLGNGTS
+140 SNSNADYKVLGKGTS
-155 NKSALKIVTYNNKTI
+155 DKPALKIVTYNNKTV
-170 DYKSIDS
+170 DYENISSD
-177 GEGLIFTL
+177 EGLIFTL
-185 LNENEVK
+185 INESEVK
-192 PIGGTGASKN
+192 PIGGTGSSKN
-202 DPEKYKVEKSESLEY
+202 DPEKYKVEKSEALEY
-217 LLNNIRVK
+217 LLNNIRIN
-225 YSVVNKETEESGS
+225 YSIVSKETQESGS
-238 NIILKLGLSQKSGKG
+238 NVILKLGLAQKTTKG
-253 RTATVNKY
+253 RKATINKY

-279 KPDELPPDNS
+279 KPDELPPDNGN
-289 GGNNNDSNGGG
+289 GGNNGGG

-308 GENSGGGSSS
+308 GGSSGGGNSS
-318 DTTSNVTVKKL
+318 DSTSNVTVKKL
-329 KGSDRFE
+329 KGADRFE
-336 TAVKISQSG
+336 TAIKISQSG

-370 LASVKNSPILL
+370 LASIKNSPILL
-381 SSNDKLPQKTVEELN
+381 SSNEKLPQKTVEELK
-396 RLNPSKVIVIGG
+396 RLNPSKVVVIGG

-420 KGVDSK
+420 KAVNSK

-452 NVSNLYIGAG
+452 NISKLYIGAG

-502 VSNVYFIGGV
+502 VSNIYFIGGV
-512 EKISNKVIEQVGKIA
+512 EKISNKAIEQVGKIA
-527 NKDVSKNRIAGQ
+527 NKDISNNRVAGQ
-539 NRQETNAKVIDK
+539 TRQETNAKVIDK

-575 GPLAAKNNSPVV
+575 GPLAAKNNSPVI

-596 QESSLKNKNSSKLFE
+596 QESSLKGKNSSKLFE
-611 VGGGIASSVVDKI
+611 VGGGIASSVIDKI

>member
-1 MSKGKSLI
+1 MSKRKSFI
-9 RTLAVSTMAVA
+9 RTIAVSTMAVA

-35 GAKTYEKVNT
+35 GTKTYEKVNT
-45 IDISVDSVENI
+45 VDISVDSVENI

-70 EVADNEQGQKIKW
+70 EVVDNEQKEKITW
-83 ADNIEAQIKSGNAN
+83 SDNIKSQIKSGNAN
-97 ANCVSTYDK
+97 ATCRAEYNKS
-106 ASNTTTLDIYVTSDE
+106 SNTTTLDIYVTSNE
-121 DLLNESS
+121 DLLDGNR
-128 LSIGRISVKKSG
+128 LNIGRISVKKSG
-140 SNLNAGYKVLGNGTS
+140 SNSNADYKVLGKGTS
-155 NKSALKIVTYNNKTI
+155 DKPALKIVTYNNRTV
-170 DYKSIDS
+170 DYENINSD
-177 GEGLIFTL
+177 EGLIFTL
-185 LNENEVK
+185 INESEVK
-192 PIGGTGASKN
+192 PIGGTGSSKN
-202 DPEKYKVEKSESLEY
+202 DPEKYKVEKSEALEY
-217 LLNNIRVK
+217 LLNNIRIN
-225 YSVVNKETEESGS
+225 YSIVSKETQESGS
-238 NIILKLGLSQKSGKG
+238 NVILKLGLAQKITKG
-253 RTATVNKY
+253 RKATINKY

-279 KPDELPPDNS
+279 KPDELPPDNGN
-289 GGNNNDSNGGG
+289 GGNNGGG

-308 GENSGGGSSS
+308 GGSSGGGSSS
-318 DTTSNVTVKKL
+318 NSTSNVTVKKL
-329 KGSDRFE
+329 KGADRFE
-336 TAVKISQSG
+336 TATKISQSG

-381 SSNDKLPQKTVEELN
+381 SSNEKLPQKTVEELK

-420 KGVDSK
+420 KAVNSK

-452 NVSNLYIGAG
+452 NVSKLYIGAG

-502 VSNVYFIGGV
+502 VSNIYFIGGI
-512 EKISNKVIEQVGKIA
+512 EKISNKAIEQVGKIA
-527 NKDVSKNRIAGQ
+527 NRDISKNRVAGQ
-539 NRQETNAKVIDK
+539 TRQETNAKVIDK

-575 GPLAAKNNSPVV
+575 GPLAAKNNSPVI

-596 QESSLKNKNSSKLFE
+596 QESSLKGKNSSKLFE
-611 VGGGIASSVVDKI
+611 VGGGIASSVIDKI

>member
-1 MSKGKSLI
+1 MSKRKSFI
-9 RTLAVSTMAVA
+9 RTIAVSTMAVA
-20 VTGSATCAYAAPVLQ
+20 VIGSATCAYAAPVLQ
-35 GAKTYEKVNT
+35 GTKTYEKVNT

-56 VYSFQASIKVQGEV
+56 VYSFKASIKVQGEV
-70 EVADNEQGQKIKW
+70 EVVDNEQKEKITW
-83 ADNIEAQIKSGNAN
+83 SDNIKSQIKSGNAN
-97 ANCVSTYDK
+97 ATCRAEYNKS
-106 ASNTTTLDIYVTSDE
+106 SNTTTLDIYVTSNE
-121 DLLNESS
+121 DLLDGNR
-128 LSIGRISVKKSG
+128 LNIGRISVKKSG
-140 SNLNAGYKVLGNGTS
+140 SNSNADYKVLGKGTS
-155 NKSALKIVTYNNKTI
+155 DKPALKIVTYNNKTVGYENI
-170 DYKSIDS
+170 NSD
-177 GEGLIFTL
+177 EGLVFTL
-185 LNENEVK
+185 INESEVK
-192 PIGGTGASKN
+192 PIGGTGSSKN
-202 DPEKYKVEKSESLEY
+202 DPEKYKVEKSEALEY
-217 LLNNIRVK
+217 LLNNIRIN
-225 YSVVNKETEESGS
+225 YSIVSKETQESGS
-238 NIILKLGLSQKSGKG
+238 NVILKLGLAQKTTKG
-253 RTATVNKY
+253 RKATINKY

-279 KPDELPPDNS
+279 KPDELPPDNGN
-289 GGNNNDSNGGG
+289 GGNNGGG

-308 GENSGGGSSS
+308 GGSSGGGNSS
-318 DTTSNVTVKKL
+318 DSTSNVTIKKL
-329 KGSDRFE
+329 KGADRFE
-336 TAVKISQSG
+336 TAIKISQSG

-381 SSNDKLPQKTVEELN
+381 SSNEKLPQKTVEELK

-420 KGVDSK
+420 KAVNSK

-452 NVSNLYIGAG
+452 NVSKLYIGAG

-502 VSNVYFIGGV
+502 VSNIYFIGGI
-512 EKISNKVIEQVGKIA
+512 EKISNKAIEQVGKIA
-527 NKDVSKNRIAGQ
+527 NKDISKNRVAGQ
-539 NRQETNAKVIDK
+539 TRQETNAKVIDK

-575 GPLAAKNNSPVV
+575 GPLAAKNNSPVI

-596 QESSLKNKNSSKLFE
+596 QESSLKGKNSSKLFE
-611 VGGGIASSVVDKI
+611 VGGGIASSVIDKI

>member
-1 MSKGKSLI
+1 MSKRKSFI
-9 RTLAVSTMAVA
+9 RTIAVSTMAVA
-20 VTGSATCAYAAPVLQ
+20 ITGSATCAYAAPVLQ
-35 GAKTYEKVNT
+35 GTKTYEKVNT

-70 EVADNEQGQKIKW
+70 EVVDNEQKEKITW
-83 ADNIEAQIKSGNAN
+83 SDNIKSQIKSGNAN
-97 ANCVSTYDK
+97 ATCRVEYNKS
-106 ASNTTTLDIYVTSDE
+106 SNTTTLDIYVTSNE
-121 DLLNESS
+121 DLLDGNR
-128 LSIGRISVKKSG
+128 LNIGRISVKKSG
-140 SNLNAGYKVLGNGTS
+140 SNSNADYKVLGKGT
-155 NKSALKIVTYNNKTI
+155 NDKPALKIVTYNNKTV
-170 DYKSIDS
+170 DYENISSD
-177 GEGLIFTL
+177 EGLIFTL
-185 LNENEVK
+185 INESEVK
-192 PIGGTGASKN
+192 PIGGTGSSKN
-202 DPEKYKVEKSESLEY
+202 DPEKYKVEKSEALEY
-217 LLNNIRVK
+217 LLNNIRIN
-225 YSVVNKETEESGS
+225 YSIVSKETQESGS
-238 NIILKLGLSQKSGKG
+238 NVILKLGLAQKTTKG
-253 RTATVNKY
+253 RKATINKY

-279 KPDELPPDNS
+279 KPDELPPDNGN
-289 GGNNNDSNGGG
+289 GGNNGGG

-308 GENSGGGSSS
+308 GGSSGGGSSS
-318 DTTSNVTVKKL
+318 DSTSNVTVKKL
-329 KGSDRFE
+329 KGTDRFE
-336 TAVKISQSG
+336 TAIKISQSG

-381 SSNDKLPQKTVEELN
+381 SSNEKLPQKTVEELK

-420 KGVDSK
+420 KAVNSK

-452 NVSNLYIGAG
+452 NVSKLYIGAG

-489 VDNEAEQFIKSNK
+489 VDNEAVQFIKSNK
-502 VSNVYFIGGV
+502 VSNIYFIGGI
-512 EKISNKVIEQVGKIA
+512 EKISNKAIEQVGKIA
-527 NKDVSKNRIAGQ
+527 NKDISNNRVAGQ
-539 NRQETNAKVIDK
+539 TRQETNAKVIDK

-575 GPLAAKNNSPVV
+575 GPLAAKNNSPVI

-596 QESSLKNKNSSKLFE
+596 QESSLKGKNSSKLFE

>member
-1 MSKGKSLI
+1 MSKRKSFI
-9 RTLAVSTMAVA
+9 RTIAVSTMAVA

-35 GAKTYEKVNT
+35 GTKTYEKVNT

-70 EVADNEQGQKIKW
+70 EVVDNEQKEKITW
-83 ADNIEAQIKSGNAN
+83 SDNIKSQIKSGNAN
-97 ANCVSTYDK
+97 ATCRAEYNKS
-106 ASNTTTLDIYVTSDE
+106 SNTTTLDIYVTSNE
-121 DLLNESS
+121 DLLDGNR
-128 LSIGRISVKKSG
+128 LNIGRISVKKSG
-140 SNLNAGYKVLGNGTS
+140 SNSNADYKVLGKGT
-155 NKSALKIVTYNNKTI
+155 NDKPALKIVTYNNKTV
-170 DYKSIDS
+170 DYENISSD
-177 GEGLIFTL
+177 EGLIFTL
-185 LNENEVK
+185 INESEVK
-192 PIGGTGASKN
+192 PIGGTGSSKN
-202 DPEKYKVEKSESLEY
+202 DPEKYKVEKSEALEY
-217 LLNNIRVK
+217 LLNNIRIN
-225 YSVVNKETEESGS
+225 YSIVSKETQESGS
-238 NIILKLGLSQKSGKG
+238 NVILKLGLAQKTTKG
-253 RTATVNKY
+253 RKATINKY

-279 KPDELPPDNS
+279 KPDELPPNNGN
-289 GGNNNDSNGGG
+289 GGNNGGG

-308 GENSGGGSSS
+308 GGSSGGGNSS
-318 DTTSNVTVKKL
+318 DSTSNVTVKKL
-329 KGSDRFE
+329 KGTDRFE
-336 TAVKISQSG
+336 TAIKISQSG

-381 SSNDKLPQKTVEELN
+381 SSNDKLPQKTVEELK

-420 KGVDSK
+420 KAVNSK

-452 NVSNLYIGAG
+452 NVSKLYIGAG

-502 VSNVYFIGGV
+502 VSNIYFIGGV
-512 EKISNKVIEQVGKIA
+512 EKISNKAIEQVGKIA
-527 NKDVSKNRIAGQ
+527 NKDISNNRVAGQ
-539 NRQETNAKVIDK
+539 TRQETNAKVIDK

-575 GPLAAKNNSPVV
+575 GPLAAKNNSPVI

-596 QESSLKNKNSSKLFE
+596 QESSLKGKNSSKLFE
-611 VGGGIASSVVDKI
+611 VGGGIASSVIDKI

>member
-1 MSKGKSLI
+1 MSKRKSFI
-9 RTLAVSTMAVA
+9 RTIAVSTMAVA

-35 GAKTYEKVNT
+35 GTKTYEKVNT

-70 EVADNEQGQKIKW
+70 EVVDNEQKEKITW
-83 ADNIEAQIKSGNAN
+83 SDNIKSQIKSGNAN
-97 ANCVSTYDK
+97 ATCRAEYNKS
-106 ASNTTTLDIYVTSDE
+106 SNTTTLDIYVTSNE
-121 DLLNESS
+121 DLLDGNR
-128 LSIGRISVKKSG
+128 LNIGRISVKKSG
-140 SNLNAGYKVLGNGTS
+140 SNSNADYKVLGKGTS
-155 NKSALKIVTYNNKTI
+155 DKPALKIVTYNNKTV
-170 DYKSIDS
+170 DYENISSD
-177 GEGLIFTL
+177 EGLIFTL
-185 LNENEVK
+185 INESEVK
-192 PIGGTGASKN
+192 PIGGTGSSKN
-202 DPEKYKVEKSESLEY
+202 DPEKYKVEKSEALEY
-217 LLNNIRVK
+217 LLNNIRIN
-225 YSVVNKETEESGS
+225 YSIVSKETQESGS
-238 NIILKLGLSQKSGKG
+238 NVILKLGLAQKTTKG
-253 RTATVNKY
+253 RKATINKY

-279 KPDELPPDNS
+279 KPDELPPDNGN
-289 GGNNNDSNGGG
+289 GGNNGGG

-308 GENSGGGSSS
+308 GGSSGGGNSS
-318 DTTSNVTVKKL
+318 DSTSNVTVKKL
-329 KGSDRFE
+329 KGADRFE
-336 TAVKISQSG
+336 TAIKISQSG

-381 SSNDKLPQKTVEELN
+381 SSNEKLPQKTVEELK
-396 RLNPSKVIVIGG
+396 RLNPSKVVVIGG

-420 KGVDSK
+420 KVVNSK

-452 NVSNLYIGAG
+452 NVSKLYIGAG

-502 VSNVYFIGGV
+502 VSNIYFIGGV
-512 EKISNKVIEQVGKIA
+512 EKISNKAIEQVGKIA
-527 NKDVSKNRIAGQ
+527 NKDISNNRVAGQ
-539 NRQETNAKVIDK
+539 TRQETNAKVIDK
-551 FYSQSKLDGVVVA
+551 FYSQSKLDGIVVA
-564 NQDKLIDALAV
+564 NQDKLIDALTV
-575 GPLAAKNNSPVV
+575 GPLAAKNNSPVI

-596 QESSLKNKNSSKLFE
+596 QESSLKGKNSSKLFE
-611 VGGGIASSVVDKI
+611 VGGGIASSVIDKI

>member
-1 MSKGKSLI
+1 MSKRKSFI
-9 RTLAVSTMAVA
+9 RTIAVSTMAVA

-35 GAKTYEKVNT
+35 GTKTYEKVNT

-70 EVADNEQGQKIKW
+70 EVVDNEQKEKITW
-83 ADNIEAQIKSGNAN
+83 SDNIKSQIKSGNAN
-97 ANCVSTYDK
+97 ATCRSEYNKS
-106 ASNTTTLDIYVTSDE
+106 SNTTTLDIYVTSNE
-121 DLLNESS
+121 DLLDGNR
-128 LSIGRISVKKSG
+128 LNIGRISVKKSG
-140 SNLNAGYKVLGNGTS
+140 SNSNADYKVLGKGTS
-155 NKSALKIVTYNNKTI
+155 DKPALKIVTYNNKTV
-170 DYKSIDS
+170 DYENISSD
-177 GEGLIFTL
+177 EGLIFTL
-185 LNENEVK
+185 INESEVK
-192 PIGGTGASKN
+192 PIGGTGSSKN
-202 DPEKYKVEKSESLEY
+202 DPEKYKVEKSEALEY
-217 LLNNIRVK
+217 LLNNIRIN
-225 YSVVNKETEESGS
+225 YSIVSKETQESGS
-238 NIILKLGLSQKSGKG
+238 NVILKLGLAQKTTKG
-253 RTATVNKY
+253 RKATINKY

-279 KPDELPPDNS
+279 KPDELPPDNGN
-289 GGNNNDSNGGG
+289 GGNNGGG

-308 GENSGGGSSS
+308 GGSSGGGNSS
-318 DTTSNVTVKKL
+318 DSTSNVTVKKL
-329 KGSDRFE
+329 KGADRFE
-336 TAVKISQSG
+336 TAIKISQSG

-381 SSNDKLPQKTVEELN
+381 SSNEKLPQKTVEELK
-396 RLNPSKVIVIGG
+396 RLNPSKVVVIGG

-420 KGVDSK
+420 KAVNSK

-452 NVSNLYIGAG
+452 NVSKLYIGAG

-502 VSNVYFIGGV
+502 VSNIYFIGGV
-512 EKISNKVIEQVGKIA
+512 EKISNKAIEQVGKIA
-527 NKDVSKNRIAGQ
+527 NKDISNNRVAGQ
-539 NRQETNAKVIDK
+539 TRQETNAKVIDK

-575 GPLAAKNNSPVV
+575 GPLAAKNNSPVI

-596 QESSLKNKNSSKLFE
+596 QESSLKGKNSSKLFE
-611 VGGGIASSVVDKI
+611 VGGGIASSVIDKI

>member
-1 MSKGKSLI
+1 MSKRKSFI
-9 RTLAVSTMAVA
+9 RTIAVSTMAVA

-35 GAKTYEKVNT
+35 GTKTYEKVNT

-70 EVADNEQGQKIKW
+70 EVVDNEQKEKITW
-83 ADNIEAQIKSGNAN
+83 SDNIKSQIKSGNAN
-97 ANCVSTYDK
+97 ATCRAEYNKS
-106 ASNTTTLDIYVTSDE
+106 SNTTTLDIYVTSNE
-121 DLLNESS
+121 DLLDGNR
-128 LSIGRISVKKSG
+128 LNIGRISVKKSG
-140 SNLNAGYKVLGNGTS
+140 SNSNADYKVLGKGTS
-155 NKSALKIVTYNNKTI
+155 DKPALKIVTYNNKTV
-170 DYKSIDS
+170 DYENINSD
-177 GEGLIFTL
+177 EGLIFTL
-185 LNENEVK
+185 INESEVK
-192 PIGGTGASKN
+192 PIGGTGSSKN
-202 DPEKYKVEKSESLEY
+202 DPEKYKVEKSEALEY
-217 LLNNIRVK
+217 LLNNIRIN
-225 YSVVNKETEESGS
+225 YSIVSKETQESGS
-238 NIILKLGLSQKSGKG
+238 NVILKLGLAQKTTKG
-253 RTATVNKY
+253 RKATINKY

-279 KPDELPPDNS
+279 KPDELPPDNGN
-289 GGNNNDSNGGG
+289 GGNNGGG

-308 GENSGGGSSS
+308 GGSSGGGNSS
-318 DTTSNVTVKKL
+318 DSTSNVTVKKL
-329 KGSDRFE
+329 KGVDRFE

-381 SSNDKLPQKTVEELN
+381 SSNEKLPQKTVEELK

-420 KGVDSK
+420 KAVNSK
-426 ISVQRIGGDTR
+426 ISVQRISGDTR

-452 NVSNLYIGAG
+452 NVSKLYIGAG

-502 VSNVYFIGGV
+502 VSNIYFIGGV
-512 EKISNKVIEQVGKIA
+512 EKISNKAIEQVGKIA
-527 NKDVSKNRIAGQ
+527 NKDISNNRVAGQ
-539 NRQETNAKVIDK
+539 TRQETNAKVIDK

-575 GPLAAKNNSPVV
+575 GPLAAKNNSPVI

-596 QESSLKNKNSSKLFE
+596 QESSLKDRK
-611 VGGGIASSVVDKI
+611 SVV
-624 KSLIEK
+624 

>member
-1 MSKGKSLI
+1 MSKRKSFI
-9 RTLAVSTMAVA
+9 RTIAVSTMAVA

-35 GAKTYEKVNT
+35 GTKTYEKVNT

-70 EVADNEQGQKIKW
+70 EVVDNEQKEKITW
-83 ADNIEAQIKSGNAN
+83 SDNIKSQIKSGNAN
-97 ANCVSTYDK
+97 ATCRAEYNKS
-106 ASNTTTLDIYVTSDE
+106 SNTTTLDIYVTSNE
-121 DLLNESS
+121 DLLDGNR
-128 LSIGRISVKKSG
+128 LNIGRISVKKSG
-140 SNLNAGYKVLGNGTS
+140 SNSNADYKVFGKGTS
-155 NKSALKIVTYNNKTI
+155 DKPALKIVTYNNKTV
-170 DYKSIDS
+170 DYENINSD
-177 GEGLIFTL
+177 EGLIFTL
-185 LNENEVK
+185 INESEVK
-192 PIGGTGASKN
+192 PIGGTGSSKN
-202 DPEKYKVEKSESLEY
+202 DPEKYKVEKSEALEY
-217 LLNNIRVK
+217 LLNNIRIN
-225 YSVVNKETEESGS
+225 YSIVSKETQESGS
-238 NIILKLGLSQKSGKG
+238 NVILKLGLAQKTTKG
-253 RTATVNKY
+253 RKATINKY

-279 KPDELPPDNS
+279 KPDELPPDNGN
-289 GGNNNDSNGGG
+289 GGNNGGG

-308 GENSGGGSSS
+308 GGSSGGGNSS
-318 DTTSNVTVKKL
+318 DSTSNVTVKKL
-329 KGSDRFE
+329 KGADRFE
-336 TAVKISQSG
+336 TAIKISQSG

-370 LASVKNSPILL
+370 LASIKNSPILL
-381 SSNDKLPQKTVEELN
+381 SSNEKLPQKTVEELK

-420 KGVDSK
+420 KAVNSK

-452 NVSNLYIGAG
+452 NVSKLYIGAG

-475 GKEKTPIVLTQKDG
+475 GKEKTPIVFTQKDG

-502 VSNVYFIGGV
+502 VSNIYFIGGI
-512 EKISNKVIEQVGKIA
+512 EKISNKAIEQVGKIA
-527 NKDVSKNRIAGQ
+527 NKDISKNRVAGQ
-539 NRQETNAKVIDK
+539 TRQETNAKVIDK

-575 GPLAAKNNSPVV
+575 GPLAAKNNSPVI

-596 QESSLKNKNSSKLFE
+596 QESSLKGKNSSKLFE
-611 VGGGIASSVVDKI
+611 VGGGVASSVVDKI

>member
-1 MSKGKSLI
+1 MSKRKSFI
-9 RTLAVSTMAVA
+9 RTIAVSTMAVA

-35 GAKTYEKVNT
+35 GTKTYEKVNT

-70 EVADNEQGQKIKW
+70 EVVDNEQKEKITW
-83 ADNIEAQIKSGNAN
+83 SDNIKSQIKSGNAN
-97 ANCVSTYDK
+97 ATCRAEYNKS
-106 ASNTTTLDIYVTSDE
+106 SNTTTLDIYVTSNE
-121 DLLNESS
+121 DLLDGNR
-128 LSIGRISVKKSG
+128 LNIGRISVKKSG
-140 SNLNAGYKVLGNGTS
+140 SNSNADYKVLGKGTS
-155 NKSALKIVTYNNKTI
+155 DKPALKIVTYNNKTV
-170 DYKSIDS
+170 DYENISSD
-177 GEGLIFTL
+177 EGLIFTL
-185 LNENEVK
+185 INESEVK
-192 PIGGTGASKN
+192 PIGGTGSSKN
-202 DPEKYKVEKSESLEY
+202 DPEKYKVEKSEALEY
-217 LLNNIRVK
+217 LLNNIRIN
-225 YSVVNKETEESGS
+225 YSIVSKETQESGS
-238 NIILKLGLSQKSGKG
+238 NVILKLGLAQKTTKG
-253 RTATVNKY
+253 RKATINKY

-279 KPDELPPDNS
+279 KPDELPPDNGS
-289 GGNNNDSNGGG
+289 GGNNGGG

-308 GENSGGGSSS
+308 GGSSGGGNSS
-318 DTTSNVTVKKL
+318 DSTSNVTVKKL
-329 KGSDRFE
+329 KGADRFE
-336 TAVKISQSG
+336 TAIKISQSG

-370 LASVKNSPILL
+370 LASIKNSPILL
-381 SSNDKLPQKTVEELN
+381 SSNEKLPQKTVEELK
-396 RLNPSKVIVIGG
+396 RLNPSKVVVIGG

-420 KGVDSK
+420 KAVNSK

-452 NVSNLYIGAG
+452 NVSKLYIGAG

-502 VSNVYFIGGV
+502 VSNIYFIGGV
-512 EKISNKVIEQVGKIA
+512 EKISNKAIEQVGKIV
-527 NKDVSKNRIAGQ
+527 NKDISNNRVAGQ
-539 NRQETNAKVIDK
+539 TRQETNAKVIDK

-575 GPLAAKNNSPVV
+575 GPLAAKNNSPVI

-596 QESSLKNKNSSKLFE
+596 QESSLKGKNSSKLFE
-611 VGGGIASSVVDKI
+611 VGGGIASSVIDKI

>member
-1 MSKGKSLI
+1 MSKRKSFI
-9 RTLAVSTMAVA
+9 RTIAVSTMAVA

-35 GAKTYEKVNT
+35 GTKTYEKVNT

-56 VYSFQASIKVQGEV
+56 VYSFQARIKVQGEV
-70 EVADNEQGQKIKW
+70 EVVDNEQKEKITW
-83 ADNIEAQIKSGNAN
+83 SDNIKSQIKSGNAN
-97 ANCVSTYDK
+97 ATCRAEYNKS
-106 ASNTTTLDIYVTSDE
+106 SNTTTLDIYVTSNE
-121 DLLNESS
+121 DLLDGNR
-128 LSIGRISVKKSG
+128 LNIGRISVKKSG
-140 SNLNAGYKVLGNGTS
+140 SNSNADYKVLGKGTS
-155 NKSALKIVTYNNKTI
+155 DKPALKIVTYNNKTV
-170 DYKSIDS
+170 DYENINSD
-177 GEGLIFTL
+177 EGLIFTL
-185 LNENEVK
+185 INESEVK
-192 PIGGTGASKN
+192 PIGGTGSSKN
-202 DPEKYKVEKSESLEY
+202 DPEKYKVEKSEALEY
-217 LLNNIRVK
+217 LLNNIRIN
-225 YSVVNKETEESGS
+225 YSIVSKETQESVP
-238 NIILKLGLSQKSGKG
+238 NVILKLGLAQKTTKG
-253 RTATVNKY
+253 RKATINKY

-279 KPDELPPDNS
+279 KPDELPPDNGN
-289 GGNNNDSNGGG
+289 GGNNGGG

-308 GENSGGGSSS
+308 GGSSGGGSSS
-318 DTTSNVTVKKL
+318 NSTSNVTVKKL
-329 KGSDRFE
+329 KGADRFE
-336 TAVKISQSG
+336 TATKISQSG

-381 SSNDKLPQKTVEELN
+381 SSNEKLPQKTVEELK

-420 KGVDSK
+420 KAVNSK

-452 NVSNLYIGAG
+452 NVSKLYIGAG

-502 VSNVYFIGGV
+502 VSNIYFIGGV
-512 EKISNKVIEQVGKIA
+512 EKISNKAIEQVGKIA
-527 NKDVSKNRIAGQ
+527 NKDISNNRVAGQ
-539 NRQETNAKVIDK
+539 TRQETNAKVIDK

-575 GPLAAKNNSPVV
+575 GPLAAKNNSPVI

-596 QESSLKNKNSSKLFE
+596 QESSLKGKNSSKLFE

>member
-1 MSKGKSLI
+1 MSKRKSFI
-9 RTLAVSTMAVA
+9 RTIAVSTMAVA

-35 GAKTYEKVNT
+35 GTKTYEKVNT

-70 EVADNEQGQKIKW
+70 EVVDNEQKEKITW
-83 ADNIEAQIKSGNAN
+83 SDNIKSQIKSGNAN
-97 ANCVSTYDK
+97 ATCRVEYNKS
-106 ASNTTTLDIYVTSDE
+106 SNTTTLDIYVTSNE
-121 DLLNESS
+121 DLLDGNR
-128 LSIGRISVKKSG
+128 LNIGRISVKKSG
-140 SNLNAGYKVLGNGTS
+140 SNSNADYKVLGKGT
-155 NKSALKIVTYNNKTI
+155 NDKPALKIVTYNNKTV
-170 DYKSIDS
+170 DYENISSD
-177 GEGLIFTL
+177 EGLIFTL
-185 LNENEVK
+185 INESEVK
-192 PIGGTGASKN
+192 PIGGTGSSKN
-202 DPEKYKVEKSESLEY
+202 DPEKYKVEKSEALEY
-217 LLNNIRVK
+217 LLNNIRIN
-225 YSVVNKETEESGS
+225 YSIVSKETQESGS
-238 NIILKLGLSQKSGKG
+238 NVILKLGLAQKTTKG
-253 RTATVNKY
+253 RKATINKY

-279 KPDELPPDNS
+279 KPDELPPDNGN
-289 GGNNNDSNGGG
+289 GGNNGGG

-308 GENSGGGSSS
+308 GGSSGGGSSS
-318 DTTSNVTVKKL
+318 DSTSNVTVKKL
-329 KGSDRFE
+329 KGADRFE
-336 TAVKISQSG
+336 TAIKISQSG

-381 SSNDKLPQKTVEELN
+381 SSNEKLPQKTVEELK

-420 KGVDSK
+420 KAVNSK

-452 NVSNLYIGAG
+452 NVSKLYIGAG

-502 VSNVYFIGGV
+502 VSNIYFIGGV
-512 EKISNKVIEQVGKIA
+512 EKISNKAIEQVGKIA
-527 NKDVSKNRIAGQ
+527 NKDISNNRVAGQ
-539 NRQETNAKVIDK
+539 TRQETNAKVIDK

-575 GPLAAKNNSPVV
+575 GPLAAKNNSPVI

-596 QESSLKNKNSSKLFE
+596 QESSLKGKNSSKLFE
-611 VGGGIASSVVDKI
+611 VDRKSVV
-624 KSLIEK
+624 

>member
-1 MSKGKSLI
+1 MSKRKSFI
-9 RTLAVSTMAVA
+9 RTIAVSTMAVA

-35 GAKTYEKVNT
+35 GTKTYEKVNT

-70 EVADNEQGQKIKW
+70 EVVDNEQKEKITW
-83 ADNIEAQIKSGNAN
+83 SDNIKSQIKSGNAN
-97 ANCVSTYDK
+97 ATCRAEYNKS
-106 ASNTTTLDIYVTSDE
+106 SNTTTLDIYVTSNE
-121 DLLNESS
+121 DLLDGNR
-128 LSIGRISVKKSG
+128 LNIGRISIKKSG
-140 SNLNAGYKVLGNGTS
+140 SNSNADYKVLGKGTS
-155 NKSALKIVTYNNKTI
+155 DKPALKIVTYNNKTL
-170 DYKSIDS
+170 DYENISSD
-177 GEGLIFTL
+177 EGLIFTL
-185 LNENEVK
+185 INESEVK
-192 PIGGTGASKN
+192 PIGGTGSSKN
-202 DPEKYKVEKSESLEY
+202 DPEKYKVEKSEALEY
-217 LLNNIRVK
+217 LLNNIRIN
-225 YSVVNKETEESGS
+225 YSIVSKETQESGS
-238 NIILKLGLSQKSGKG
+238 NVILKLGLAQKTTKG
-253 RTATVNKY
+253 RKATINKY

-279 KPDELPPDNS
+279 KLDELPPDNGN
-289 GGNNNDSNGGG
+289 GGNNGGG

-308 GENSGGGSSS
+308 GGSSGGGNSS
-318 DTTSNVTVKKL
+318 DSTSNVTVKKL
-329 KGSDRFE
+329 KGADRFE
-336 TAVKISQSG
+336 TAIKISQSG

-381 SSNDKLPQKTVEELN
+381 SSNEKLPQKTVEELK

-420 KGVDSK
+420 KAVNSK

-452 NVSNLYIGAG
+452 NVSKLYIGAG

-502 VSNVYFIGGV
+502 VSNIYFIGGV
-512 EKISNKVIEQVGKIA
+512 EKISNKAIEQVGKIA
-527 NKDVSKNRIAGQ
+527 NKDISNNRVAGQ
-539 NRQETNAKVIDK
+539 TRQETNAKVIDK

-575 GPLAAKNNSPVV
+575 GPLAAKNNSPVI

-596 QESSLKNKNSSKLFE
+596 QESSLKGKNSSKLFE
-611 VGGGIASSVVDKI
+611 VGGGIASSVIDKI

>member
-1 MSKGKSLI
+1 MSKRKSFI
-9 RTLAVSTMAVA
+9 RTIAVSTMAVA

-35 GAKTYEKVNT
+35 GTKTYEKVNT

-70 EVADNEQGQKIKW
+70 EVVDNEQKEKITW
-83 ADNIEAQIKSGNAN
+83 SDNIKSQIKSGNAN
-97 ANCVSTYDK
+97 ATCRAEYNKS
-106 ASNTTTLDIYVTSDE
+106 SNTTTLDIYVTSNE
-121 DLLNESS
+121 DLLDGNR
-128 LSIGRISVKKSG
+128 LNIGRISVKKSG
-140 SNLNAGYKVLGNGTS
+140 SNSNADYKVLGKGTS
-155 NKSALKIVTYNNKTI
+155 DKPALKIVTYNNKTV
-170 DYKSIDS
+170 DYENISSD
-177 GEGLIFTL
+177 EGLIFTL
-185 LNENEVK
+185 INESEVK
-192 PIGGTGASKN
+192 PIGGTGSSKN
-202 DPEKYKVEKSESLEY
+202 DPEKYKVEKSEALEY
-217 LLNNIRVK
+217 LLNNIRIN
-225 YSVVNKETEESGS
+225 YSIVSKETQESGS
-238 NIILKLGLSQKSGKG
+238 NVILKLGLAQKTTKG
-253 RTATVNKY
+253 RKATINKY

-279 KPDELPPDNS
+279 KPDELPPDN
-289 GGNNNDSNGGG
+289 GNDGNNGGG

-308 GENSGGGSSS
+308 GGSSGGGSSS
-318 DTTSNVTVKKL
+318 DSTSNVTVKKL
-329 KGSDRFE
+329 KGADRFE
-336 TAVKISQSG
+336 TAIKISQSG

-381 SSNDKLPQKTVEELN
+381 SSNEKLPQKTVEELK

-420 KGVDSK
+420 KAVNSK

-452 NVSNLYIGAG
+452 NVSKLYIGAG

-502 VSNVYFIGGV
+502 VSNIYFIGGV
-512 EKISNKVIEQVGKIA
+512 EKISNKAIEQVGKIA
-527 NKDVSKNRIAGQ
+527 NKDISNNRVAGQ
-539 NRQETNAKVIDK
+539 TRQETNAKVIDK

-575 GPLAAKNNSPVV
+575 GPLAAKNNSPVI

-596 QESSLKNKNSSKLFE
+596 QESSLKGKNSSKLFE
-611 VGGGIASSVVDKI
+611 VGGGIASSVIDKI

>member
-1 MSKGKSLI
+1 MSKRKSFI
-9 RTLAVSTMAVA
+9 RTIAVSTMAVA

-35 GAKTYEKVNT
+35 GTKTYEKVNT

-70 EVADNEQGQKIKW
+70 EVVDNEQKEKITW
-83 ADNIEAQIKSGNAN
+83 SDNIKSQIKSGNAN
-97 ANCVSTYDK
+97 ATCRAEYNKS
-106 ASNTTTLDIYVTSDE
+106 SNTTTLDIYVTSNE
-121 DLLNESS
+121 DLLDGNR
-128 LSIGRISVKKSG
+128 LNIGRISVKKSG
-140 SNLNAGYKVLGNGTS
+140 SNSNADYKVLGKGT
-155 NKSALKIVTYNNKTI
+155 NHKPALKIVTYNNKTV
-170 DYKSIDS
+170 DYENISSD
-177 GEGLIFTL
+177 EGLIFTL
-185 LNENEVK
+185 INESEVK
-192 PIGGTGASKN
+192 PIGGTGSSKN
-202 DPEKYKVEKSESLEY
+202 DPEKYKVEKSEALEY
-217 LLNNIRVK
+217 LLNNIRIN
-225 YSVVNKETEESGS
+225 YSIVSKETQESGS
-238 NIILKLGLSQKSGKG
+238 NVILKLGLAQKTTKG
-253 RTATVNKY
+253 RKATINKY

-279 KPDELPPDNS
+279 KPDELPPDNGN
-289 GGNNNDSNGGG
+289 GGNNNGGG

-308 GENSGGGSSS
+308 GGSSGGGNSS
-318 DTTSNVTVKKL
+318 DSTSNVTVKKL
-329 KGSDRFE
+329 KGADRFE
-336 TAVKISQSG
+336 TAIKISQIG

-370 LASVKNSPILL
+370 LASIKNSPILL
-381 SSNDKLPQKTVEELN
+381 SSNEKLPQKTVEELK
-396 RLNPSKVIVIGG
+396 RLNPSKVVVIGG

-420 KGVDSK
+420 KAVNSK

-452 NVSNLYIGAG
+452 NVSKLYIGAG

-502 VSNVYFIGGV
+502 VSNIYFIGGV
-512 EKISNKVIEQVGKIA
+512 EKISNKAIEQVGKIV
-527 NKDVSKNRIAGQ
+527 NKDISNNRVAGQ
-539 NRQETNAKVIDK
+539 TRQETNAKVIDK

-575 GPLAAKNNSPVV
+575 GPLAAKNNSPVI

-596 QESSLKNKNSSKLFE
+596 QESSLKGKNSSKLFE
-611 VGGGIASSVVDKI
+611 VGGGIASSVIDKI

>member
-1 MSKGKSLI
+1 MSKRKSFI
-9 RTLAVSTMAVA
+9 RTIAVSTMAVA

-35 GAKTYEKVNT
+35 GTKTYEKVNT

-70 EVADNEQGQKIKW
+70 EVVDNEQKEKITW
-83 ADNIEAQIKSGNAN
+83 SDNIKSQIKSGNAN
-97 ANCVSTYDK
+97 ATCRAEYNKS
-106 ASNTTTLDIYVTSDE
+106 SNTTTLDIYVTSNE
-121 DLLNESS
+121 DLLDGNR
-128 LSIGRISVKKSG
+128 LNIGRISVKKSG
-140 SNLNAGYKVLGNGTS
+140 SNSNADYKVLGKGT
-155 NKSALKIVTYNNKTI
+155 NHKPALKIVTYNNKTV
-170 DYKSIDS
+170 DYENISSD
-177 GEGLIFTL
+177 EGLIFTL
-185 LNENEVK
+185 INESEVK
-192 PIGGTGASKN
+192 PIGGTGSSKN
-202 DPEKYKVEKSESLEY
+202 DPEKYKVEKSEALEY
-217 LLNNIRVK
+217 LLNNIRIN
-225 YSVVNKETEESGS
+225 YSIVSKETQESGS
-238 NIILKLGLSQKSGKG
+238 NVILKLGLAQKTTKG
-253 RTATVNKY
+253 RKATINKY

-279 KPDELPPDNS
+279 KPDELPPDNGSS
-289 GGNNNDSNGGG
+289 GNNGGG

-308 GENSGGGSSS
+308 GGSSGGGNSS
-318 DTTSNVTVKKL
+318 DSTSNVTVKKL
-329 KGSDRFE
+329 KGADRFE
-336 TAVKISQSG
+336 TAIKISQSG

-370 LASVKNSPILL
+370 LASIKNSPILL
-381 SSNDKLPQKTVEELN
+381 SSNEKLPQKTVEELK
-396 RLNPSKVIVIGG
+396 RLNPSKVVVIGG

-420 KGVDSK
+420 KAVNSK

-452 NVSNLYIGAG
+452 NVSKLYIGAG

-502 VSNVYFIGGV
+502 VSNIYFIGGV
-512 EKISNKVIEQVGKIA
+512 EKISNKAIEQVGKIA
-527 NKDVSKNRIAGQ
+527 NKDISNNRVAGQ
-539 NRQETNAKVIDK
+539 TRQETNAKVIDK

-575 GPLAAKNNSPVV
+575 GPLAAKNNSPVI

-596 QESSLKNKNSSKLFE
+596 QESSLKGKNSSKLFE
-611 VGGGIASSVVDKI
+611 VGGGIASSVIDKI

>member
-1 MSKGKSLI
+1 MSKRKSFI
-9 RTLAVSTMAVA
+9 RTIAVSTMAVA

-35 GAKTYEKVNT
+35 GTKTYEKVNT

-70 EVADNEQGQKIKW
+70 EVVDNEQKEKITW
-83 ADNIEAQIKSGNAN
+83 SDNIKSQIKSGNAN
-97 ANCVSTYDK
+97 ATCRAEYNKS
-106 ASNTTTLDIYVTSDE
+106 SNTTTLDIYVTSNE
-121 DLLNESS
+121 DLLDGNR
-128 LSIGRISVKKSG
+128 LNIGRISVKKSG
-140 SNLNAGYKVLGNGTS
+140 SNSNADYKVLGKGTS
-155 NKSALKIVTYNNKTI
+155 DKPALKIVTYNNKTV
-170 DYKSIDS
+170 DYENISSD
-177 GEGLIFTL
+177 EGLIFTL
-185 LNENEVK
+185 INESEVK
-192 PIGGTGASKN
+192 PIGGTGSSKN
-202 DPEKYKVEKSESLEY
+202 DPEKYKVEKSEALEY
-217 LLNNIRVK
+217 LLNNIRIN
-225 YSVVNKETEESGS
+225 YSIVSKETQESGS
-238 NIILKLGLSQKSGKG
+238 NVILKLGLAQKTTKG
-253 RTATVNKY
+253 RKATINKY

-279 KPDELPPDNS
+279 KPDELPPDNGN
-289 GGNNNDSNGGG
+289 GGNNGGG

-308 GENSGGGSSS
+308 GGSSGGGNSS
-318 DTTSNVTVKKL
+318 DSTSNVTVKKL
-329 KGSDRFE
+329 KGADRFE
-336 TAVKISQSG
+336 TAIKISQSG

-370 LASVKNSPILL
+370 LASIKNSPILL
-381 SSNDKLPQKTVEELN
+381 SSNEKLPQKTVEELK
-396 RLNPSKVIVIGG
+396 RLNPSKVVVIGG

-420 KGVDSK
+420 KAVNSK

-452 NVSNLYIGAG
+452 NVSKLYIGAG

-502 VSNVYFIGGV
+502 VSNIYFIGGV
-512 EKISNKVIEQVGKIA
+512 EKISNKAIEQVGKIA
-527 NKDVSKNRIAGQ
+527 NKDISNNRVAGQ
-539 NRQETNAKVIDK
+539 TRQETNAKVIDK

-575 GPLAAKNNSPVV
+575 GPLAAKNNSPVI

-596 QESSLKNKNSSKLFE
+596 QESSLKGKNSSKLFE
-611 VGGGIASSVVDKI
+611 VGGGIASSVIDKI